1 MKKLLILS
9 LIAIIGLIAFV
20 YMFPSDD
27 EIRASR
33 VLSGCW
39 DEELK
44 VCKEGNKGDK
54 CTFGVYE
61 LCAAKHPE
69 MQSIFEGRLNACS
82 DWHDGTA
89 LDNPDILECTGI
101 KTQRPDEFCNE
112 KHDKYEAIHE
122 CIESFKIKKE
132 TI

>member
-1 MKKLLILS
+1 MKNLLILS

-69 MQSIFEGRLNACS
+69 MQKIFEGRLNTCES
-82 DWHDGTA
+82 DHNGTA
-89 LDNPDILECTGI
+89 INNPDILDCTGI
-101 KTQRPDEFCNE
+101 DANRNE
-112 KHDKYEAIHE
+112 K
-122 CIESFKIKKE
+122 
-132 TI
+132 

>member
-1 MKKLLILS
+1 MKRVLALLVL
-9 LIAIIGLIAFV
+9 AIIGFVAFV

-33 VLSGCW
+33 VLSSCW

-44 VCKEGNKGDK
+44 VCKEGNKGDE

-61 LCAAKHPE
+61 LCAAKHSE

-82 DWHDGTA
+82 DWNDGTV

-101 KTQRPDEFCNE
+101 KTQTPEEFCRE
-112 KHDKYEAIHE
+112 KHAVYENQQK
-122 CIESFKIKKE
+122 CIYEFSNK
-132 TI
+132 

>member
-1 MKKLLILS
+1 MKKLLIAMG
-9 LIAIIGLIAFV
+9 IFIVGFVAFV

-33 VLSGCW
+33 VLSSCW

-82 DWHDGTA
+82 DWHDGSV

-101 KTQRPDEFCNE
+101 KTQTPEEFCRE
-112 KHDKYEAIHE
+112 KHSNYERQQE
-122 CIESFKIKKE
+122 CLNGF
-132 TI
+132 

>member
-1 MKKLLILS
+1 MKRVLALLVL
-9 LIAIIGLIAFV
+9 AIIGFVTFV

-33 VLSGCW
+33 ILSSCW

-82 DWHDGTA
+82 DWHDGSV

-101 KTQRPDEFCNE
+101 KTQTPEEFCRE
-112 KHDKYEAIHE
+112 KRSNYERQQE
-122 CIESFKIKKE
+122 CLNGF
-132 TI
+132 